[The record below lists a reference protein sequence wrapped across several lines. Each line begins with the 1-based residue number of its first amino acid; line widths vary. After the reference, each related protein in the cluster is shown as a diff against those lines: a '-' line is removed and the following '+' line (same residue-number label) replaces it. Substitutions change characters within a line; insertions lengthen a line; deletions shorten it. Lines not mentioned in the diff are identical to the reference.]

1 VSKDFERKFPS
12 LVALPPQHHESSSD
26 FKQMMINDVERCCLD
41 KQRVI
46 EALEKCRKKLG
57 EEYVGIRTFHTL
69 MIEELGL

>member
-1 VSKDFERKFPS
+1 MTFEEQFPS
-12 LVALPPQHHESSSD
+12 L
-26 FKQMMINDVERCCLD
+26 KNTGINLGLSDVEEVTRDLVIKHCLD

-57 EEYVGIRTFHTL
+57 PDYVGIRTFHTL